1 MEKGDLSHELIWCPV
16 LFLSDKPKK
25 GFEEVAEEE
34 DKVFVDPEK
43 KKQFP
48 GLCLP
53 DDPTRAKQ
61 LLSVEEEEEEESEDV
76 KVAKEALSEVGQL
89 CLYNLPPPSL
99 PLLRYVGLKESYYL
113 VSF

>member
-1 MEKGDLSHELIWCPV
+1 MVISV

-53 DDPTRAKQ
+53 DDPARAKQ
-61 LLSVEEEEEEESEDV
+61 LLSVEEEEEEESEDI

-89 CLYNLPPPSL
+89 YLYTTPPLHYMGLRLNKKAITSSHSEVLSL
-99 PLLRYVGLKESYYL
+99 
-113 VSF
+113 

>member
-1 MEKGDLSHELIWCPV
+1 MVISV

-99 PLLRYVGLKESYYL
+99 PLLLLHYVGLKESYYL

>member
-1 MEKGDLSHELIWCPV
+1 MSHFVMLVISV
-16 LFLSDKPKK
+16 LFLSDKT
-25 GFEEVAEEE
+25 GFEDAVEEE

-61 LLSVEEEEEEESEDV
+61 LLIVGEEEEEESEDV
-76 KVAKEALSEVGQL
+76 KVAKEALSEV
-89 CLYNLPPPSL
+89 
-99 PLLRYVGLKESYYL
+99 
-113 VSF
+113 

>member
-1 MEKGDLSHELIWCPV
+1 MVISV
-16 LFLSDKPKK
+16 LFLSDKLKK

-53 DDPTRAKQ
+53 DDPARAKQ

-89 CLYNLPPPSL
+89 YLYNPHHPPPPPP
-99 PLLRYVGLKESYYL
+99 PLHGTET
-113 VSF
+113 